1 MTRLVH
7 ISDLHFGRVDARLL
21 DPLVREIRAQK
32 PSLLVVSGDLTQ
44 RARPGQYAEAREF
57 LQRLPAPQ
65 LVVPGNHDIPLYN
78 TFARFFRP
86 LRRYRRYITDDL
98 HPYFGDDKIAV
109 LGLNTA
115 RSLTTKYGRINRLQL
130 EEIRWRFRGLDDAIV
145 KIVVTHHPF
154 DLPENADP
162 RDLVGRAEEAMA
174 PLSECGIDLL
184 LAGHMH
190 LALAGNT
197 AKRYKIEG
205 YSAIFVQAGTA
216 TSTRGRGEP
225 NSYNVLEIQSDEIVI
240 QRFQWH
246 DDQNTFLLHSHE
258 KFLRSPTGW
267 QRAM

>member
-1 MTRLVH
+1 MTRIVH
-7 ISDLHFGRVDARLL
+7 ISDLHFGKVDAILL
-21 DPLVREIRAQK
+21 DPLVREVHAQQ
-32 PSLLVVSGDLTQ
+32 PSLVVISGDLTQ
-44 RARPGQYAEAREF
+44 RARPGQFAEAREF
-57 LQRLPAPQ
+57 LQRLPQPQ

-86 LRRYRRYITDDL
+86 LRQYKRYITDDL
-98 HPYFGDDKIAV
+98 HPYFGDANIAV

-115 RSLTTKYGRINRLQL
+115 RSLTTKYGRINRFQLQ
-130 EEIRWRFRGLDDAIV
+130 EIRRRFRGLPETVV
-145 KIVVTHHPF
+145 KVVVTHHPF
-154 DLPENADP
+154 DLPENANT

-174 PLSECGIDLL
+174 PLSECGVDLL

-197 AKRYKIEG
+197 SKRYKIEG

-225 NSYNVLEIQSDEIVI
+225 NSYNVLEIQRHEIVI

-246 DDQNTFLLHSHE
+246 DEQKNFVMHSHE
-258 KFLRSPTGW
+258 KFARGKAGW
-267 QRAM
+267 ERLQ